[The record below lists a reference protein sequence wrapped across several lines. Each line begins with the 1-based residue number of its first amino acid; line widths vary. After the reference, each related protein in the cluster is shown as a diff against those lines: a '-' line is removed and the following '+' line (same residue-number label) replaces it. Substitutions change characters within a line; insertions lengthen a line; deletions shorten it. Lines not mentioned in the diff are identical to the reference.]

1 MLALLTLFKLVGRS
15 YAYAS
20 GFHGGMTV
28 VPLPVAGV
36 EDPDDPGFAL
46 ATASGVVKRVVPE
59 PLGNREEVDVIT
71 LKALTPKVQD
81 EVVAAVALTTGEE
94 DLLDREITE
103 ADIAYVI
110 DHIGVFG
117 DDNRAG
123 IERTLHRISAIRNRS
138 GKVVGLTCRI
148 GRAVFGTIDI
158 IRDMVESGQSVLL
171 LGLGPG
177 Q

>member
-1 MLALLTLFKLVGRS
+1 MERRETTDDLDALMAALPPEIVDRLTS
-15 YAYAS
+15 
-20 GFHGGMTV
+20 
-28 VPLPVAGV
+28 VA
-36 EDPDDPGFAL
+36 
-46 ATASGVVKRVVPE
+46 
-59 PLGNREEVDVIT
+59 NRTD
-71 LKALTPKVQD
+71 LL
-81 EVVAAVALTTGEE
+81 EVVMDLGRRPEARFTTGEE
-94 DLLDREITE
+94 DLLDREVTD

-158 IRDMVESGQSVLL
+158 IRDIVDGGQSVLL
-171 LGLGPG
+171 LGQIGRAHV
-177 Q
+177 